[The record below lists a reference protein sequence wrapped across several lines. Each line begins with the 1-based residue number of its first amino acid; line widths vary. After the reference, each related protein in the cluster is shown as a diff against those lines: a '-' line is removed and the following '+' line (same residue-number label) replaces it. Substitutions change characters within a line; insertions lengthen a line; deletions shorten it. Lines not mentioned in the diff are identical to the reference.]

1 MANQLYNQLSQNLQ
15 QQMINNLMSNPQYTQ
30 IMNEI
35 KSSGMSPKDYFYQK
49 TKQMGIDPQSILS
62 QLTQF
67 R

>member
-1 MANQLYNQLSQNLQ
+1 MASKLYNQLSQNLQ
-15 QQMINNLMSNPQYTQ
+15 QQMINNLMSNPQYRQ
-30 IMNEI
+30 IMTEI
-35 KSSGMSPKDYFYQK
+35 KNSGMTPKEYFYQK